1 MSKWLRTATVIVSG
15 TDARSL
21 ARRTVADDRADVTRT
36 MHENERRRDVEM
48 ERRMSAPH
56 LLLGTTKRGRPYVLG
71 LRELESLRGQLSGQP
86 GNGKTV
92 ATILLLA
99 WVCTRALTHGDVAGF
114 GLSVKSDLA
123 DGVLLCLGR
132 ALERMPRAE
141 RRQAFRRIQ
150 VFKPFERV
158 RGWALLE
165 PQPGVSPITHASV
178 VGEALMSVKG
188 ARLGEVQQPT
198 LHALLVLAITLN
210 WSLVEL
216 LLALSDPSIIVR
228 AAERCPV
235 IETRIFLTQ
244 RFARLGRGVAD
255 GIASRLRS
263 LLATDALRAVFSR
276 VGPPF
281 DVRRGFEP
289 GSVTLVS
296 TGGAELGSES
306 ASLAMSAIVL
316 ATGVGY
322 AIADPAR
329 RADAP
334 VVAVIDEA
342 HHPASVP
349 SAGEA
354 LQAAYSRGR
363 AFKISPVVV
372 TQGESQLDARMRE
385 VLDATVT
392 FRMVFAGSRADMES
406 ARALVA
412 PTGAV
417 ARSRKVGEFASSEL
431 ALKTDAE
438 ELASLVRELHEMRPR
453 QALVRERYA
462 PFRSEIIRTAD
473 LRIPRREDIDPEVL
487 AELDECAGLRVADA
501 TVLVRAQEE
510 SALARLGLGG
520 AAPTR
525 DLAAPPVELHRA
537 PRDRGPKG
545 GAL

>member
-1 MSKWLRTATVIVSG
+1 MSKWLKAATVMMSG
-15 TDARSL
+15 SDARSL

-36 MHENERRRDVEM
+36 MEENERRRDVEM
-48 ERRMSAPH
+48 ERRMNAPH

-71 LRELESLRGQLSGQP
+71 LRELESLRGQVSGQP

-132 ALERMPRAE
+132 VLERMPRSE
-141 RRQAFRRIQ
+141 RRRAFGRIQ

-158 RGWALLE
+158 RGWGLLE
-165 PQPGVSPITHASV
+165 PQPGVSAITHAAV
-178 VGEALMSVKG
+178 VAEALMSVKG

-198 LHALLVLAITLN
+198 LHALLVLAVGLN

-216 LLALSDPSIIVR
+216 LLALSDPSLIVR

-235 IETRIFLTQ
+235 LETRIFLTQ
-244 RFARLGRGVAD
+244 RFPRLGRGVID

-289 GSVTLVS
+289 GAVTLVS
-296 TGGAELGSES
+296 TGGAELGSNA

-329 RADAP
+329 KADAP

-342 HHPASVP
+342 HQPASVP
-349 SAGEA
+349 SASEA
-354 LQAAYSRGR
+354 LQAAFSRGR
-363 AFKISPVVV
+363 SFRISPVVV
-372 TQGESQLDARMRE
+372 TQAEGQLDHAMRE

-392 FRMVFAGSRADMES
+392 LRMVFAGSRADMEA
-406 ARALVA
+406 ARSLVS

-417 ARSRKVGEFASSEL
+417 PRSHKVGEFASSEL

-438 ELASLVRELHEMRPR
+438 ELTSLVRELNEMQPR
-453 QALVRERYA
+453 HALVRERYA
-462 PFRSEIIRTAD
+462 SYRSEIIRTAD
-473 LRIPRREDIDPEVL
+473 LRIPRREEIDPEVL
-487 AELDECAGLRVADA
+487 AELDECAGLRVGDA
-501 TVLVRAQEE
+501 TALVRAQEE
-510 SALARLGLGG
+510 SALARLGLASAGP
-520 AAPTR
+520 AR
-525 DLAAPPVELHRA
+525 DLAPPSVELHRA
-537 PRDRGPKG
+537 PRERGPKG
-545 GAL
+545 GGL